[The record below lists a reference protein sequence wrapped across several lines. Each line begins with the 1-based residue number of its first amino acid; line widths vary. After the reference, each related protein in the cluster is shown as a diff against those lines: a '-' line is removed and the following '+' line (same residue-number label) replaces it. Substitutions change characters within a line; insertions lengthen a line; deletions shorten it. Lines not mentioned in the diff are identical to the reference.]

1 MPESW
6 PISGPLDAEIGP
18 LPPDL
23 EEVIAAWKHL
33 DDDERKAVA
42 EIVRRAAARAEEND
56 GR

>member
-1 MPESW
+1 
-6 PISGPLDAEIGP
+6 
-18 LPPDL
+18 L